1 MVAYKVLLPYN
12 FTAYEKKSLAFV
24 IDTFSHREDVQ
35 ITLFNTYTPL
45 PNIDMEGSP
54 ELAKMKKGLTFLSQE
69 LEQKEE
75 GLKSAKTFLI
85 ENGFSEDQVNCVF
98 QKKEKSLA
106 DDIVDMILKEHY
118 KVLVFSR
125 QPGKVARFFTRSV
138 HDKALAAL
146 ESVTV
151 CIAT

>member
-1 MVAYKVLLPYN
+1 MAAYKVLLPYN

-45 PNIDMEGSP
+45 PDIDMEGSP

-75 GLKSAKTFLI
+75 GLKSARAFLI
-85 ENGFSEDQVNCVF
+85 ENGFSEDQVDCVF

-106 DDIVDMILKEHY
+106 DDIIDMVLKEHY

-138 HDKALAAL
+138 HDKTLAAL

>member
-1 MVAYKVLLPYN
+1 MAAYKILLPYN

-24 IDTFSHREDVQ
+24 IDTFSRREDVQ

-75 GLKSAKTFLI
+75 GLKSARAFLI
-85 ENGFSEDQVNCVF
+85 ENGFSEDQVDFVF

-106 DDIVDMILKEHY
+106 DDIVDMVLKEHY
-118 KVLVFSR
+118 KVLVLSR
-125 QPGKVARFFTRSV
+125 QPGKVARLFTRSV
-138 HDKALAAL
+138 HDKAIAAL